1 MSANVANKPVR
12 VLMVLTVRFAKNG
25 IANSVLNSVSRLDPA
40 RVRCDLVSPNEP
52 DAEARA
58 AFERAGGRVFVL
70 GGRNRNPLAYLRKLA
85 DIVRSREIEVLHA
98 HGNSATLYT
107 EMRAGIRGGAG
118 VRFAH
123 SHNTT
128 CKMKFADSL
137 LRNAFYR
144 SYTDAIACSKAA
156 GDWLFPNRP
165 FTVLNNAVETERFRY
180 NEALRAETRAKLGLS
195 DESFAFLHVG
205 AFNKQKNQAFLLG
218 AFAKLLCNKPNARL
232 LLVGD
237 GEHRAS
243 CEALANRLGIA
254 SAVSFLGWREDIPAL
269 LSAAD
274 AFALP
279 SLHEGLP
286 LTIVEAQCAGL
297 NCVVSNRVTPET
309 ALTELVS
316 FCPIESEQAFAD
328 ALLSL
333 LQHARS
339 TASDEAIAKIKAAGF
354 DAAQNAKRLM
364 ELYESRTGRTE
375 RATVVKNEQSL

>member
-1 MSANVANKPVR
+1 MGNEPVR

-25 IANSVLNSVSRLDPA
+25 IANSVLNTVSRLDPA

-52 DAEARA
+52 DAEAKA
-58 AFERAGGRVFVL
+58 AFERTGGRVFVL
-70 GGRNRNPLAYLRKLA
+70 GGRNRNPIAYLRRLA

-118 VRFAH
+118 ARFAH

-137 LRNAFYR
+137 LRGAFYR

-156 GDWLFPNRP
+156 GEWLFPNRP
-165 FTVLNNAVETERFRY
+165 FTVLNNAVETGRY
-180 NEALRAETRAKLGLS
+180 RYSEALRAETRAALGLS
-195 DESFAFLHVG
+195 DESFAVLHVG
-205 AFNKQKNQAFLLG
+205 AFNAQKNQAFLLG
-218 AFAKLLCNKPNARL
+218 AFANLLAERPNARL

-237 GEHRAS
+237 GDRRAS
-243 CEALANRLGIA
+243 CEALCRQLGI
-254 SAVSFLGWREDIPAL
+254 SNAVSFLGWREDIPAL

-297 NCVVSNRVTPET
+297 PCVVSDRVTPET

-316 FCPIESEQAFAD
+316 FCPIESERAFAD
-328 ALLSL
+328 ELLGTPRNERK
-333 LQHARS
+333 A
-339 TASDEAIAKIKAAGF
+339 ASDAGIAQVRTAGF
-354 DAAQNAKRLM
+354 DAQENAIRLM

-375 RATVVKNEQSL
+375 HTTVLKNEQSL

>member
-1 MSANVANKPVR
+1 
-12 VLMVLTVRFAKNG
+12 MVLTVRFAKNG
-25 IANSVLNSVSRLDPA
+25 IANSVLNTVSRLDPA

-58 AFERAGGRVFVL
+58 AFERTGGQVFVL
-70 GGRNRNPLAYLRKLA
+70 GGRNRNPLAYMKKLSG
-85 DIVRSREIEVLHA
+85 IVRSRKIEVLHA

-118 VRFAH
+118 ARFAH

-128 CKMKFADSL
+128 CKMKVADKL

-144 SYTDAIACSKAA
+144 SLTDGIACSKAA

-180 NEALRAETRAKLGLS
+180 NEALRAETRAKFGLS

-218 AFAKLLCNKPNARL
+218 AFANVLAEKPNARL

-243 CEALANRLGIA
+243 CEALCNRLGLA
-254 SAVSFLGWREDIPAL
+254 NAVSFLGWREDIPAL

-297 NCVVSNRVTPET
+297 SCVVSNRVTPET
-309 ALTELVS
+309 ALTGLVS
-316 FCPIESEQAFAD
+316 FCPIEYERAFAD
-328 ALLSL
+328 ALLSASRNERIAASETGI
-333 LQHARS
+333 ARV
-339 TASDEAIAKIKAAGF
+339 KAAGF
-354 DAAQNAKRLM
+354 DAQENAQRLM